1 MRYYHRHSFFPLV
14 VIVLSVLLAG
24 LIYWSVQQPG
34 EVGGKVAKV
43 DKVEESIDPATYRD
57 SLAQIVATFDERMSS
72 SQDDL
77 DKLLAAQ
84 TALAGLLELRVPAE
98 FKDLHLALA
107 VAFSDIEDAL
117 QSQDRNI
124 DSSLAQINELEQ
136 TYPWLFL

>member
-57 SLAQIVATFDERMSS
+57 SLAQIVATFGERMSS

-124 DSSLAQINELEQ
+124 DASLAQISELKQ
-136 TYPWLFL
+136 TYSWLAS

>member
-24 LIYWSVQQPG
+24 LIYWSVQQEAGG
-34 EVGGKVAKV
+34 EVERWEGG
-43 DKVEESIDPATYRD
+43 KVEESVDPAVYRD
-57 SLAQIVATFDERMSS
+57 SLAQIVGTFEERMSS